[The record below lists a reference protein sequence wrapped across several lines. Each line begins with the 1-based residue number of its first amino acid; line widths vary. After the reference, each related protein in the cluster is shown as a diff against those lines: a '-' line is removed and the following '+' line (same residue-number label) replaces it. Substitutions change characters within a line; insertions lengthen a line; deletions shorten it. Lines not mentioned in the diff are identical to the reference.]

1 MRLFSGHMLILLTAL
16 LVLGACSQGN
26 AVEVGDTP
34 PDFSLGDISGNQ
46 VTLSSLR
53 GKVIILN
60 FFASWC
66 PPCRAEIPDFIE
78 LQKQYGP
85 KGFSVVG
92 VALVSLEDARSFA
105 AQMGINYPILVDD
118 NKVSNIYGPIR
129 SIPTTFIISKDFKV
143 AKKYIGG
150 RPKSAFEADV
160 NGLLK

>member
-1 MRLFSGHMLILLTAL
+1 MKLFLGKMLVLFTAL
-16 LVLGACSQGN
+16 LVLGACSQGL
-26 AVEVGDTP
+26 AVETGDTP
-34 PDFSLGDISGNQ
+34 PDFTLSDIAGNQ
-46 VTLSSLR
+46 VSLASFK

-85 KGFSVVG
+85 KGFTVVG
-92 VALVSLEDARSFA
+92 VALVSPEDAKSFA
-105 AQMGINYPILVDD
+105 EQAGINYPVLVDD

-129 SIPTTFIISKDFKV
+129 SIPTTFIIGKDFKV
-143 AKKYIGG
+143 AKMYIGG

-160 NGLLK
+160 NELLK